1 MTSGR
6 KSVFTIYDES
16 IFDDFKKYLFFNKIE
31 QSKWIWGNIVKV
43 VSDYRVESQEKEN
56 ITNFNSTITSFT
68 PASIPPRIIEDFEH
82 IIRPYMNKST
92 EEEIKLTMDNGY
104 MQYVYGRY
112 CVIAARNNILSH
124 EDRRMRDISYDRALR
139 GLEHIESMT
148 GLGFVRKS
156 RI

>member
-16 IFDDFKKYLFFNKIE
+16 IFEDFKKYLFVNKLE
-31 QSKWIWGNIVKV
+31 QSKYLWNNIVSTV
-43 VSDYRVESQEKEN
+43 NEYREQEQEKQN
-56 ITNFNSTITSFT
+56 INSTLTSFS
-68 PASIPPRIIEDFEH
+68 PSLIPPRIIEDFEH
-82 IIRPYMNKST
+82 VIRPYLNKST
-92 EEEIKLTMDNGY
+92 EEEIKLAMDNGY
-104 MQYVYGRY
+104 MQYIYGRY